1 MKKDLFKKSSIQF
14 LRLSV
19 LMACCILAGFLLIAA
34 VYKIPVD
41 KMWSNVQESVK
52 TFEREGLYFPVQ
64 ESINSRLDNF
74 TDSFMVNN
82 VISSGQISDLDDA
95 MENYRVSVKG
105 GTNIDALSA
114 YIHNDQYSLW
124 SYGRYWHGYLVLL
137 KPLFLIFNY
146 SQIRSI
152 NTFFHIML
160 MCAVCIG
167 LVKRGKGKFCIPLAV
182 AWYVL
187 CPPAVML
194 SLQFSSVFN
203 ITFAACLVIL
213 LFHEHFEKRSYVPF
227 FLIVGAI
234 TSFLDL
240 LTYPVLTVLIPLT
253 LILIIRQNNSA
264 SFLKTT
270 KDIVAYGASWG
281 IGFLA
286 MWAGKWILATMLTDN
301 NVLLKAL
308 DQIKLRTSNTSS
320 GNETIAITTGL
331 AKCIETLLIPPVQ
344 FILLVCLIVSV
355 LILIKNRKH
364 ISCRFVSI
372 YPFVFISIIP
382 IIWLL
387 ITNNHSS
394 IHFWFTYRNLA
405 ATVFALYSGILAQI
419 EQPSQDNDSGT
430 AV

>member
-1 MKKDLFKKSSIQF
+1 M
-14 LRLSV
+14 
-19 LMACCILAGFLLIAA
+19 
-34 VYKIPVD
+34 
-41 KMWSNVQESVK
+41 
-52 TFEREGLYFPVQ
+52 
-64 ESINSRLDNF
+64 
-74 TDSFMVNN
+74 
-82 VISSGQISDLDDA
+82 
-95 MENYRVSVKG
+95 
-105 GTNIDALSA
+105 
-114 YIHNDQYSLW
+114 
-124 SYGRYWHGYLVLL
+124 
-137 KPLFLIFNY
+137 
-146 SQIRSI
+146 
-152 NTFFHIML
+152 
-160 MCAVCIG
+160 
-167 LVKRGKGKFCIPLAV
+167 
-182 AWYVL
+182 
-187 CPPAVML
+187 
-194 SLQFSSVFN
+194 
-203 ITFAACLVIL
+203 
-213 LFHEHFEKRSYVPF
+213 
-227 FLIVGAI
+227 
-234 TSFLDL
+234 
-240 LTYPVLTVLIPLT
+240 
-253 LILIIRQNNSA
+253 
-264 SFLKTT
+264 KTT